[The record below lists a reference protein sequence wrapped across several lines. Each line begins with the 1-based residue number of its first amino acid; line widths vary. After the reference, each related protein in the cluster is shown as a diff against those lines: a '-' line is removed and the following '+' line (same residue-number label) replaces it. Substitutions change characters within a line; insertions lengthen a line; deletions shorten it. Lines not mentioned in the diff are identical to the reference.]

1 MTIDK
6 KQITEYIEYIKDA
19 GYKARIANRV
29 SPRGD
34 GTEYWYVRAIRGG
47 VIKSLGRI
55 DQIDSVETLQGLLD
69 KAFGQKGA

>member
-6 KQITEYIEYIKDA
+6 TQITEYIEEA
-19 GYKARIANRV
+19 GYKPRLTNRV

-47 VIKSLGRI
+47 VIKSLGRL
-55 DQIDSVETLQGLLD
+55 DQIDSIETLQGLLD
-69 KAFGQKGA
+69 KAFGEKGA